1 MKLTEFIILIFSTS
15 SFLIF
20 ENIPLNIYSTK
31 LRKELKE
38 ISILHSLE
46 ERQFPRFDIYTID
59 SITYSLSSIKSK
71 AIFLNVE
78 MPTFNISAEPSLSLS
93 LLWNANEGQK
103 NYISP
108 YHSIYT
114 ANLTKTE
121 KDITTVPYEIEF
133 EVEVSKFN
141 FTQTW
146 EKEEENDF
154 FTPKGVIDNLY
165 ICFKIKCL
173 NECPFS
179 NNLLLQIVN
188 TFLGAK
194 ESGLNDVFNK
204 KGVDAFY
211 KSLPFEEL
219 VQKVYT
225 QTSTSIANE
234 NNIDLTL
241 DSMPEYKS
249 DSGLIFYRKGKLN
262 DINDTEEYPIFN
274 SDSSQRFNIN
284 IKLIQKIISE
294 NLFNI
299 VYEQTNN
306 PSIEYELTVAYLKQ
320 IMDISS
326 YPDSTEL
333 KISSEII
340 NIDFEEGDDISGVA
354 TLMVNVISR
363 SDLETLLN
371 FCLKLGF
378 KFTPTL
384 LHNGLNFILLSK
396 NINILEIKSSQ
407 TVRDEILLRS
417 WIENTYLIA
426 LGNSEFNLFSFD
438 FDLGFY
444 FTSNNLA
451 YEFKEGYLSIKRI
464 N

>member
-1 MKLTEFIILIFSTS
+1 MKIFGFIILIFSTS
-15 SFLIF
+15 SFLIY

-38 ISILHSLE
+38 ISLLHSLE

-59 SITYSLSSIKSK
+59 SITYSLTSIKSK
-71 AIFLNVE
+71 AVFVNAE
-78 MPTFNISAEPSLSLS
+78 MPTFNISIQPSLTLS

-121 KDITTVPYEIEF
+121 NGATTAPYEIQF

-141 FTQTW
+141 FTKTW
-146 EKEEENDF
+146 EMEEENDF
-154 FTPKGVIDNLY
+154 YIPKGVIDNQY
-165 ICFKIKCL
+165 ICLKVNCL
-173 NECPFS
+173 KECPFN

-194 ESGLNDVFNK
+194 ESGLNDVYNEN
-204 KGVDAFY
+204 GVDGFY

-219 VQKVYT
+219 VQKIYT
-225 QTSTSIANE
+225 QTSTSISNE
-234 NNIDLTL
+234 NNIDLNL
-241 DSMPEYKS
+241 DSMPEYNS
-249 DSGLIFYRKGKLN
+249 NSGLIFYRKGQLN
-262 DINDTEEYPIFN
+262 DINNTEVLPIFSSN
-274 SDSSQRFNIN
+274 SSQRFNIN
-284 IKLIQKIISE
+284 IKLIQNLITE

-306 PSIEYELTVAYLKQ
+306 PSIEYELTVSYLKQ

-333 KISSEII
+333 KVSSEII
-340 NIDFEEGDDISGVA
+340 NIDFDEGNDISGVA
-354 TLMVNVISR
+354 TLIVNVISK
-363 SDLETLLN
+363 SDLEALLN
-371 FCLKLGF
+371 FSLKLGF

-384 LHNGLNFILLSK
+384 LQNGLNFVLLSK
-396 NINILEIKSSQ
+396 NINIIEIKPSQ
-407 TVRDEILLRS
+407 TIRDEILLRS
-417 WIENTYLIA
+417 WIQNTYLVA
-426 LGNSEFNLFSFD
+426 LGNNEFNLFSLD
-438 FDLGFY
+438 FDLSFY
-444 FTSNNLA
+444 FTSNILA
-451 YEFKEGYLSIKRI
+451 YEYKEGYLSIKKE
-464 N
+464 